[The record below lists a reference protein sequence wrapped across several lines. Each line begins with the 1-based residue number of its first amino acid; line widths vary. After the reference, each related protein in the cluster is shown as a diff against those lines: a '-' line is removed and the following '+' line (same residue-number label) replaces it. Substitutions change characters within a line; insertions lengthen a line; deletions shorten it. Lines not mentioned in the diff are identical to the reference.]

1 MTIPM
6 KRYALDPTGRSPN
19 NLVVAEEHT
28 LTDNHI
34 RVVVPIY
41 GPVFAESFTLFDLGT
56 RLPLERGVDYDV
68 AELLQD
74 PTLQFGKEIV
84 QLALIKNP
92 TVTNRVAIT
101 YQSLGGNYQN
111 NSPSIGRALETLL
124 ADDRPVDWKTHVLDK
139 PFQYNAAPHV
149 HLLEDVVGFGPLV
162 VSLERVAQAITLNN
176 VPAFEA
182 LINWVQ
188 NYHQNWATDDDI
200 LNFNNV
206 EKNISLKN
214 LLFLMKRYNFNAI
227 TFRPETRVNTLGK
240 SILFN
245 ISATNFHDP
254 DPLYWTIETSEYPG
268 TLSTMFGSMDG
279 IVYLNN
285 QEAQFTVV
293 TKSLKHNFGR
303 FKFRVLLRRNS
314 ITGPVIADSGS
325 ISLMKLD
332 SSGASFTLLSSGM
345 WEHVCCLEEPQVMP
359 SAEAMFL
366 IRDNLTFKDF

>member
-19 NLVVAEEHT
+19 NLVVGEEHT
-28 LTDNHI
+28 LSDNHI

-41 GPVFAESFTLFDLGT
+41 GPVFAESFTLMDLGT
-56 RLPLERGVDYDV
+56 RVPLVRGTDYDV

-92 TVTNRVAIT
+92 SVTNKISIT

-111 NSPSIGRALETLL
+111 NSPSIGTALETLL
-124 ADDRPVDWKTHVLDK
+124 TDDRPVDWKTHVLDK
-139 PFQYNAAPHV
+139 PHQYNPSPHV

-182 LINWVQ
+182 LISWVQ

-240 SILFN
+240 SVLFR
-245 ISATNFHDP
+245 ISATNYNEP
-254 DPLYWTIETSEYPG
+254 DPLYWTVETAGFSG
-268 TLSTMFGSMDG
+268 TLNTMFGDMNG
-279 IVYLNN
+279 VVYLNN
-285 QEAQFTVV
+285 QEAQFTIVS
-293 TKSLKHNFGR
+293 KSLKHNYGNYK
-303 FKFRVLLRRNS
+303 FKVVLRRNS
-314 ITGPVIADSGS
+314 ITGPIIADSGVV
-325 ISLMKLD
+325 SLRKMD
-332 SSGASFTLLSSGM
+332 TSGASFTLLSSGM
-345 WEHVCCLEEPQVMP
+345 WEHVCCLESPNTVI
-359 SAEAMFL
+359 STEAMFL
-366 IRDNLTFKDF
+366 MQDNLTFREL

>member
-1 MTIPM
+1 M

-19 NLVVAEEHT
+19 NLVVGEEHT
-28 LTDNHI
+28 LSENHI

-41 GPVFAESFTLFDLGT
+41 GPVFAESFTLMDLGT
-56 RLPLERGVDYDV
+56 RVPLVRGVDYDV

-92 TVTNRVAIT
+92 SVTNKISIT

-111 NSPSIGRALETLL
+111 NSPSIGTALETLL
-124 ADDRPVDWKTHVLDK
+124 TDDRPVDWKTHVLDK
-139 PFQYNAAPHV
+139 PYQYNPTPHV

-182 LINWVQ
+182 LISWVQ

-227 TFRPETRVNTLGK
+227 TFRPETRANTLGK
-240 SILFN
+240 SVLFR
-245 ISATNFHDP
+245 ISATNYNEP
-254 DPLYWTIETSEYPG
+254 DPLYWTVETAGFSG
-268 TLSTMFGSMDG
+268 TLNTMFGDVNG
-279 IVYLNN
+279 VVYLNN
-285 QEAQFTVV
+285 QEAQFTIVS
-293 TKSLKHNFGR
+293 KSLRHNYGNY
-303 FKFRVLLRRNS
+303 KFRVVLRRNS
-314 ITGPVIADSGS
+314 ITGPIIADSGVV
-325 ISLMKLD
+325 SLRKMD
-332 SSGASFTLLSSGM
+332 TSGASFTLLSSGM
-345 WEHVCCLEEPQVMP
+345 WEHVCCLESPNTVI
-359 SAEAMFL
+359 STEAMFL
-366 IRDNLTFKDF
+366 TQDNLTFREL